1 MDEPMAYQIKVQ
13 GKLDLVWSDW
23 FDGMTVTTEGEGDV
37 TLITTLTGT
46 VVDQSALLGILLK
59 IGYLNLTLISVNL
72 IERGQ
77 SQEGEKSDEHAHN

>member
-13 GKLDLVWSDW
+13 GKLDLGWSDW
-23 FDGMTVTTEGEGDV
+23 LDGMTVTTEEEEDG

-59 IGYLNLTLISVNL
+59 IGYLNLTLISVNR
-72 IERGQ
+72 IEREQ
-77 SQEGEKSDEHAHN
+77 SQEGDESNEHAEN

>member
-23 FDGMTVTTEGEGDV
+23 LDGMTVTTEEEKDG

-46 VVDQSALLGILLK
+46 VIDQSALLGILLK
-59 IGYLNLTLISVNL
+59 IGYLNLTLISVNR
-72 IERGQ
+72 IEREQ
-77 SQEGEKSDEHAHN
+77 SQEGDESNEHAQN

>member
-1 MDEPMAYQIKVQ
+1 MDKPMAYQIQVQ

-23 FDGMTVTTEGEGDV
+23 FDGMTVTTTDERDD

-72 IERGQ
+72 IE
-77 SQEGEKSDEHAHN
+77 QE

>member
-1 MDEPMAYQIKVQ
+1 MDEPMAYQIQVQ

-23 FDGMTVTTEGEGDV
+23 FDGMTVTTENEGDD
-37 TLITTLTGT
+37 TFITTLTGT

-72 IERGQ
+72 IERER
-77 SQEGEKSDEHAHN
+77 SQEGEK

>member
-1 MDEPMAYQIKVQ
+1 MDEPMTYRIQVQ
-13 GKLDLVWSDW
+13 GKLDLAWSDW
-23 FDGMTVTTEGEGDV
+23 FDGMTVTTTDEGDD

-72 IERGQ
+72 IERKQ
-77 SQEGEKSDEHAHN
+77 SQEGEKSDERANN